1 MVEAAP
7 AQQVVEMTDEEL
19 QQHVLTQLANNE
31 VIEDSAQIVASLN
44 LTPAKVDAAVKSLL
58 VDEYVVLEVIERR
71 RLDLTAEGQGYAT
84 NGTPEFQYAS
94 ALVNG
99 VETLKTD
106 VEAIVG
112 PLIAKVGFAKA
123 MKNKWVKLA
132 GDKKEKVIRLAEEL
146 VDTDKEQLSVFLAAP
161 SADDHDKKLVDA
173 FKKRKLV
180 TIVSMKSYKITKG
193 VSYQP
198 TRAKLETQLTMEM
211 LRSGSWKTAQFKKT
225 NI

>member
-198 TRAKLETQLTMEM
+198 TRAKLET
-211 LRSGSWKTAQFKKT
+211 
-225 NI
+225 